1 MTLGNIAITG
11 TATPGKRRVNAG
23 AAAAGMAMTGAM
35 TAGGVI
41 DITPRAIVVMVG
53 GTVIVIKPGFRC

>member
-1 MTLGNIAITG
+1 
-11 TATPGKRRVNAG
+11 
-23 AAAAGMAMTGAM
+23 MTGAM

-41 DITPRAIVVMVG
+41 DITPRAILVMVG